1 MAPGLMTFRIR
12 RMGQEETTDGLTE
25 RDLRI
30 LADWAHLHP
39 MDEVS
44 VDGKHWI
51 HVHEFKELGMVWYVL
66 VDGQAIYGP
75 TTVGTLKEFLV
86 SGEISPDQRLRH
98 SHTREEKTLE
108 ELIGSRYIR
117 EVGGFAREPDK
128 RKTVPFTPSLE
139 GNPAERGPGAFSG

>member
-12 RMGQEETTDGLTE
+12 RMGQSETTDGLSE
-25 RDLRI
+25 NDLRI

-66 VDGQAIYGP
+66 VNGQAVYGP
-75 TTVGTLKEFLV
+75 TTVGTLKEFFV
-86 SGEISPDQRLRH
+86 DGEITQDQRLRH
-98 SHTREEKTLE
+98 AHTREEKTLE

-117 EVGGFAREPDK
+117 QVGGLAGEPDK
-128 RKTVPFTPSLE
+128 RKTAPFTPVFDT
-139 GNPAERGPGAFSG
+139 PPTQPGPGAFSG